1 MRPRGGVCGGRWSTH
16 ASRPLDLGG
25 GTHLVPHKWR
35 APPDADRPELALD
48 TVRGREDLLVLGHVQ
63 GNDQRRP
70 ARGQCLLRHAIVS
83 SLLLGAVAGA
93 ILSTRRAGWSSS
105 LARPGNP
112 LHCAYAI
119 KLAPSR
125 TAGSPRISGS

>member
-16 ASRPLDLGG
+16 ASRPSTWAAVRTSCRTSG
-25 GTHLVPHKWR
+25 

-70 ARGQCLLRHAIVS
+70 ARGQYLLRQAIVS
-83 SLLLGAVAGA
+83 SLLLGAVAGE